1 MGWGRLFGDNRWDE
15 ATFPPT
21 NPNYSVISDLHGVR
35 AEAGQNQFISFRS
48 IVAARV
54 ATTAS
59 VPSDMVKLLSLDPGE
74 RSMDNLA
81 ECIAVGI
88 NVDNRQII
96 ARFIFQVRLNG
107 YNVEN
112 FLARAIFHCPQGSWI
127 AGTRALFTC
136 KTATLESRSNFTSN
150 RNYLTIHHRLL
161 CSSKVT
167 EIEN

>member
-1 MGWGRLFGDNRWDE
+1 VGWGLFGDNRWAE

-35 AEAGQNQFISFRS
+35 AQARQNQFISFRS

-59 VPSDMVKLLSLDPGE
+59 VPSDMMKFLSLDPGE

-96 ARFIFQVRLNG
+96 ARFIFQVGLNG

-112 FLARAIFHCPQGSWI
+112 FLARTIFHCPQGSRI

-136 KTATLESRSNFTSN
+136 KTPALERRNSTSN
-150 RNYLTIHHRLL
+150 LNYLTIHHRLS
-161 CSSKVT
+161 CSSKVA